1 MSALDRPPTGVS
13 EHERAFFEAHGWL
26 VVRGVLGA
34 VEVGALA
41 EACERLMPHVV
52 ARGAVGGAAEGIPQ
66 CVRPSAY
73 DAAFRAWLAHRRP
86 WEIAAALFGDAASGV
101 QLLQD
106 ALLVKPAGSPAT
118 LAWHR
123 DRSYL
128 GYVDPERSIAVRL
141 AISACTEASGCMW
154 VLDGSHAWEDA
165 GRVPAL
171 ERVDAAAFAQVA
183 DGLDPAARA
192 RLETARVPILIA
204 PGDVSFHDGRTL
216 HASFA
221 NTAREARRTLVAHVC
236 PGGARLVPERL
247 APGLA
252 PYFPTTA
259 EGRLAP
265 EAFPNLP
272 LM

>member
-1 MSALDRPPTGVS
+1 MAAPPAVSAG
-13 EHERAFFEAHGWL
+13 ERAFFEAHGWL
-26 VVRGVLGA
+26 VVRGVVDAEG
-34 VEVGALA
+34 VGALA

-52 ARGAVGGAAEGIPQ
+52 ASGAVGGAAEGIPQ

-73 DAAFRAWLAHRRP
+73 DAAFRAWLAYPRP
-86 WEIAAALFGDAASGV
+86 WEIAAGLLGDVGSGV

-106 ALLVKPAGSPAT
+106 ALLVKPAGSAAT

-141 AISACTEASGCMW
+141 AITACTEASGCMW
-154 VLDGSHAWEDA
+154 VLDGSHAWEAA
-165 GRVPAL
+165 GPVLVP
-171 ERVDAAAFAQVA
+171 ERIDAAAFAQVA
-183 DGLDPAARA
+183 DGLDDAARA
-192 RLETARVPILIA
+192 RLETTRLPILLA
-204 PGDVSFHDGRTL
+204 PGDVSFHDGRTF

-221 NTAREARRTLVAHVC
+221 NTSTQARRTLVAHVC
-236 PGGARLVPERL
+236 PGGARLVRERL

-259 EGRLAP
+259 DGRLAP